1 MVCSICGSSGHNRR
15 TCPTLTTPQRP
26 QRMPQIPQRPQQPPN
41 PNPSLILN
49 QNTINSIISQLTAVV
64 GTTPPFPILSA
75 VASPQTNRSNQNSS
89 NLHMPPSSHL
99 PRPVHLIYPTFINS
113 TNSYIVIYRITDENK
128 LKFVTNVYENSE
140 LSHYV
145 NYTVGWELI
154 GTDVTLDENIDYDF
168 IKETFASQILFAKTF
183 VIHKQRI
190 HIEEIDESKQWKQN
204 AIKMKYLLDQMVN
217 LGANDEKVYPNLA
230 PIMDLVQDIDLPDY
244 DQLDRENA
252 GVPSTLTNVD

>member
-1 MVCSICGSSGHNRR
+1 MVCRICGASGHNRR

-75 VASPQTNRSNQNSS
+75 VASPQTNRSHQNSS

-99 PRPVHLIYPTFINS
+99 IRLVHPIFKNS
-113 TNSYIVIYRITDENK
+113 IGKDIIVYRITDENK
-128 LKFVTNVYENSE
+128 LKFITIVYSNNS
-140 LSHYV
+140 LSHNV

-154 GTDVTLDENIDYDF
+154 GTDVTLDENVNYDW
-168 IKETFASQILFAKTF
+168 IKQNMASQILFAKTF
-183 VIHKQRI
+183 VIHKQSI
-190 HIEEIDESKQWKQN
+190 HIEEIDERMEWKQN
-204 AIKMKYLLDQMVN
+204 AIKMKYLLDQMIK
-217 LGANDEKVYPNLA
+217 LGADDENKYPNLA
-230 PIMDLVQDIDLPDY
+230 PIMDLVQDIDMPDY

>member
-75 VASPQTNRSNQNSS
+75 VASPQTNRSHQNSS

-99 PRPVHLIYPTFINS
+99 IRLVHPVY
-113 TNSYIVIYRITDENK
+113 TNSIGKDINVYRITNENK
-128 LKFVTNVYENSE
+128 LKFVTIVYENSE
-140 LSHYV
+140 LSRYI

-154 GTDVTLDENIDYDF
+154 GTDVTLNENINYDW
-168 IKETFASQILFAKTF
+168 IKENMASQILFAKTF
-183 VIHKQRI
+183 VIHKQSI
-190 HIEEIDESKQWKQN
+190 HIEEMDESKQWKNN

-217 LGANDEKVYPNLA
+217 LGANNEHKYPNLA

-252 GVPSTLTNVD
+252 GVPSTLTNVN